1 VIILAEEVKEYDEI
15 IFYGLSTCMWCRK
28 TRALLDEKNIEYKG
42 IYVNELDGEEKNR
55 VSEEVK
61 KLNPNRSY
69 PTIKIGDRVV
79 VGYHPEEIEEALA
92 ACHPKMRS
100 MSA

>member
-1 VIILAEEVKEYDEI
+1 MAEDDNYDEV

-28 TRALLDEKNIEYKG
+28 TRALLDEKNIEYTG
-42 IYVNELDGEEKNR
+42 IYVNELDAEEKER
-55 VSEEVK
+55 VSEEVR

-79 VGYHPEEIEEALA
+79 VGYHPEKIEEALA
-92 ACHPKMRS
+92 ACRIKMKS
-100 MSA
+100 MSV